1 MPYLRPCEGGRLW
14 RLNLSNTGY
23 PAVSTKQTVL
33 IALACALVAYAV
45 VASRAAPQNP
55 VPDAGERPQ
64 PQAPEPVY
72 HSIAAAF
79 HEQTDGL
86 APADLAG
93 EIAATRISPP
103 ERTADWPA
111 VSSAPDGTLWA
122 TYIEWDGDQSDRVI
136 ARKRADDTWSAP
148 IAIDDGHWDHYI
160 PSIAALPGGAVVAW
174 SAQVDGNYELFAA
187 RCPSPKLRSRVDSA
201 ACDDR

>member
-23 PAVSTKQTVL
+23 PASHRLAYNPAVSTKQTVL

-45 VASRAAPQNP
+45 VASRVAPQNP

-79 HEQTDGL
+79 HE
-86 APADLAG
+86 
-93 EIAATRISPP
+93 
-103 ERTADWPA
+103 
-111 VSSAPDGTLWA
+111 
-122 TYIEWDGDQSDRVI
+122 
-136 ARKRADDTWSAP
+136 
-148 IAIDDGHWDHYI
+148 
-160 PSIAALPGGAVVAW
+160 
-174 SAQVDGNYELFAA
+174 
-187 RCPSPKLRSRVDSA
+187 
-201 ACDDR
+201 